1 MGKQHDQLTLHER
14 EHISVLKASGKSL
27 RDIGRLL
34 GKHASTICREL
45 QRNRSSILR
54 RPVYFPAQAEIK
66 AKKRK
71 QTAAQR
77 FRLKNQEIRDYV
89 KEKLALHWTPEQ
101 VAGRIS
107 IDHPNLKISHEAIYQ
122 YIYLEAWDLF
132 RFLPRK
138 HKRRRL
144 HFHYRKHQGVVIP
157 ERTFICNRPEEV
169 NQRFEFGHWEA
180 DSIVSKANATA
191 LHVLHERKSRL
202 VKITKIFRNSSPYVR
217 GTIVR
222 RLQSLPQNARRS
234 ITYDNGFENIQHREV
249 NRDLKTRSYFCNPY
263 HSWEKGAVE
272 NSNGLIRRFIP
283 KRTDLQ
289 RVPSTDIGRIENLL
303 NNRPRKC
310 LNYQTPNEVFKN
322 LSVAVAA

>member
-14 EHISVLKASGKSL
+14 EQISVLKASGKSL

-34 GKHASTICREL
+34 GKNASTICREL
-45 QRNRSSILR
+45 QRNKSSILR

-71 QTAAQR
+71 QAAAQR

-89 KEKLALHWTPEQ
+89 KEKLTLHWTPEQ
-101 VAGRIS
+101 IAGRIS
-107 IDHPNLKISHEAIYQ
+107 IDHPNLTISHEAIYQ

-144 HFHYRKHQGVVIP
+144 HFNYRKHPGVVIP
-157 ERTFICNRPEEV
+157 ERIFLCERPDAV

-202 VKITKIFRNSSPYVR
+202 IKITKILRNSSPYVR
-217 GTIVR
+217 SAIVR
-222 RLQSLPQNARRS
+222 RLQAFPQNSRRS
-234 ITYDNGFENIQHREV
+234 ITYDNGLENIQHREI
-249 NRDLKTRSYFCNPY
+249 NRKLKTRSYFRNPY

-289 RVPSTDIGRIENLL
+289 SVSSTDIGMIENLL

-310 LNYQTPNEVFKN
+310 LNYQTPNEVFKS